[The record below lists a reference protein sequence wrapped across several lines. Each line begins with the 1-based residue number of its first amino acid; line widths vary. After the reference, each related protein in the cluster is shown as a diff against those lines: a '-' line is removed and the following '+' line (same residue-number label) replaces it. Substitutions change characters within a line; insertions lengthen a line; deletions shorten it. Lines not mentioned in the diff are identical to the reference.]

1 MILGMLITFL
11 LCTGLSYDENQ
22 KGGEEKKEETT
33 GEEKSYENPQILCP
47 EPDGENGW
55 FQTKPQIQII
65 HTERQAIV
73 SYELKCI
80 RKNNRGTVKDRK
92 KRRKREVWRK
102 RKKRRCS
109 LFRRNFWRRRKS
121 YIRLDDRD
129 RDERRTVQGRDYSEN
144 RRDHAGTSCF
154 FLSLYR

>member
-1 MILGMLITFL
+1 MKGEKRMKNRKKGFIGIVILGMLITFL

-73 SYELKCI
+73 WYELKSAS
-80 RKNNRGTVKDRK
+80 G
-92 KRRKREVWRK
+92 KREVWRK

-109 LFRRNFWRRRKS
+109 LFRRNFWRREK
-121 YIRLDDRD
+121 I
-129 RDERRTVQGRDYSEN
+129 
-144 RRDHAGTSCF
+144 
-154 FLSLYR
+154 LYPFG